1 MTVKVERPEDGIAVV
16 TYDNPPVNAVN
27 ATMFSEIT
35 ETFEQL
41 SEDRSVRAVILT
53 GGGERVF
60 MAGADLKAPRGQQG
74 QEGAGPPASKA
85 TDSGR
90 GARKAF
96 WAVYDCDVP
105 VIAAVNGPALGAGMV
120 FVAVSDFIVAADHAR
135 FGMTEINVGLL
146 GGGAFLQRLLG
157 PVRARKLFM
166 TGRQVPAKEFLELGV
181 VDAVVP
187 VTELLDKAME
197 LARELAAK
205 SPIAMRLA
213 KESLNRIEGLSLKD
227 AYRTEQDYT
236 SRLLAFEDSAEA
248 RAAFAEKRAPEW
260 HWR

>member
-16 TYDNPPVNAVN
+16 TYDNPPVNAVS
-27 ATMFSEIT
+27 ATMMSEMA
-35 ETFEQL
+35 EVFEQL

-60 MAGADLKAPRGQQG
+60 MAGADLKAPRGQQAEDG
-74 QEGAGPPASKA
+74 SGPPASKA
-85 TDSGR
+85 TDTGR
-90 GARKAF
+90 SARRAF
-96 WAVYDCDVP
+96 FAVYDCDVP

-120 FVAVSDFIVAADHAR
+120 FVSVSDFIVAAEHAR

-157 PVRARKLFM
+157 PYRARKMFM
-166 TGRQVPAKEFLELGV
+166 LGRQAPAKEFYELGI

-187 VTELLDKAME
+187 VDQLLDKALE

-213 KESLNRIEGLSLKD
+213 KESLNRIESLSLKD

-236 SRLLAFEDSAEA
+236 HRLLAFEDSAEA
-248 RAAFAEKRAPEW
+248 RRAFVEKRAPEW
-260 HWR
+260 NWG

>member
-16 TYDNPPVNAVN
+16 TYDNPPVNAVSP
-27 ATMFSEIT
+27 TMFSEIT
-35 ETFEQL
+35 EAFEQL

-74 QEGAGPPASKA
+74 QPGAEPASKA
-85 TDSGR
+85 TDTGR
-90 GARKAF
+90 GGRKAF

-120 FVAVSDFIVAADHAR
+120 FVAVSDFIVAAEHAR

-146 GGGAFLQRLLG
+146 GGAAFLQRLLG
-157 PVRARKLFM
+157 PTRARKLFM

-187 VTELLDKAME
+187 VTELMDKALE
-197 LARELAAK
+197 LARQLAAK

-236 SRLLAFEDSAEA
+236 HRLLAFEDSAEA
-248 RAAFAEKRAPEW
+248 RAAFAEKRDPEW